1 MGAFLLAAAEAATAL
16 GTGGDFPSGSL
27 HLSHWEGCD
36 FPVGA
41 SQIPL
46 GNPTR
51 SFRPASG
58 TFKSRLEKRVGAW
71 GERLVVGR
79 VAARAARRPSPS
91 PLGGASGRRAT
102 TVRAPLPVGYL
113 PIKKCNKRLFSF
125 YFSCFPNWFSFSFPT
140 IPTLHVVFLINT
152 YGLKDKIRL
161 TFAPKNIDRHT
172 HRGPRPERA
181 RAQQVTRLLDSKTA
195 QSLHGTGRAGW
206 AVGPV
211 PRPPSGWRRC
221 GRARLT
227 ASSGWC
233 AAARGVAPPAA

>member
-1 MGAFLLAAAEAATAL
+1 MRD
-16 GTGGDFPSGSL
+16 GG
-27 HLSHWEGCD
+27 C
-36 FPVGA
+36 VGA
-41 SQIPL
+41 ALLVDVWSPCAQVRDTERWLICTDWAH
-46 GNPTR
+46 GGR
-51 SFRPASG
+51 ASWWG
-58 TFKSRLEKRVGAW
+58 GWRL
-71 GERLVVGR
+71 
-79 VAARAARRPSPS
+79 ARRGGPRRL

>member
-1 MGAFLLAAAEAATAL
+1 MRGQLENGLRGPIFAHFFWRVPSAASPGSPAPPARKSHHL
-16 GTGGDFPSGSL
+16 PDTGS
-27 HLSHWEGCD
+27 
-36 FPVGA
+36 
-41 SQIPL
+41 
-46 GNPTR
+46 
-51 SFRPASG
+51 
-58 TFKSRLEKRVGAW
+58 
-71 GERLVVGR
+71 
-79 VAARAARRPSPS
+79 
-91 PLGGASGRRAT
+91 
-102 TVRAPLPVGYL
+102 Y
-113 PIKKCNKRLFSF
+113 IKKCNKRLFSF

-140 IPTLHVVFLINT
+140 IPTLHVVFLIST

-195 QSLHGTGRAGW
+195 QSPHGTGRAGW